1 MFLLIV
7 FYFKSFPHEV
17 QVENFLQNLY
27 HKMILPTAA
36 MFGLKNVVEHGVLE
50 SAGRELFLVI
60 NIKADW

>member
-27 HKMILPTAA
+27 HKMILPTVA
-36 MFGLKNVVEHGVLE
+36 MYGLKNVVEHGVLE
-50 SAGRELFLVI
+50 TAGGADLVI
-60 NIKADW
+60 NVKADW

>member
-27 HKMILPTAA
+27 HKIISIPVA
-36 MFGLKNVVEHGVLE
+36 MYGLKNVVEHGLLGNAGKGAVL
-50 SAGRELFLVI
+50 
-60 NIKADW
+60 

>member
-27 HKMILPTAA
+27 HKIILPTVA
-36 MFGLKNVVEHGVLE
+36 MYWLKNVIEHGCWKVQVG
-50 SAGRELFLVI
+50 ADLVI
-60 NIKADW
+60 NVKADW